1 MRKKNGFSLIE
12 VLVSAVVFSLV
23 MLGMVSVFISAKR
36 FMSHARERM
45 VSAEIGKFFID
56 PLQMDVKFENWGQ
69 AGNIL
74 TSGGSGVPQR
84 INGVDFS
91 GTHAVTAVPDATPLD
106 PYDNLRR
113 VITTISWTELGA

>member
-1 MRKKNGFSLIE
+1 MRNKNGFSLFEI
-12 VLVSAVVFSLV
+12 LVSSVIFSLV

-36 FMSHARERM
+36 LVLHARERM

-69 AGNIL
+69 AGNIF
-74 TSGGSGVPQR
+74 TSGGSGVTQR

-91 GTHAVTAVPDATPLD
+91 GTHAVAVVAGTD
-106 PYDNLRR
+106 LRR
-113 VITTISWTELGA
+113 VITTINWTELGA